1 MNMHVPGGQQI
12 IKIAIMAVGGQGGG
26 VVTDWIVDLAE
37 SNGWYAQATSVP
49 GVAQRTGATI
59 YYIEMVPDQGV
70 TPILAL
76 MPSPGD
82 VDIVIAA
89 ELMEAGRAMMR
100 GLVTPER
107 TTLIASSHRAYA
119 VSEKAAFGS
128 GIADGGEVLASAAK
142 TARRF
147 IHADLEKV
155 AVANGSV
162 ISASLFGAL
171 AAAAALPF
179 SRDEFEA
186 TIRKGG
192 RGIEAS
198 LSAFRQGFDAALED
212 APSSVLSAPSP
223 ARTPSGSGRLRS
235 SFEQLSARLAQIVP
249 SSAQDMA
256 RRGLEKVVE
265 FQDLSY
271 GEEYL
276 DRIARI
282 VALDKKYGVES
293 KSYALTENA
302 AKYLANAMAY
312 DDVIRVARIKTDADR
327 FARVSAEVQVKPD
340 QILKITEFMHPR
352 AEEVCAMLPAKFG
365 RWVEGKPKLF
375 KTLDRLVNRGRK
387 VRTDGIFWF
396 SALYLIGGM
405 RRFRRR
411 LLRHE
416 VEQKHIVA
424 WLDNV
429 ERVVPHNYDLAVE
442 ILRCQRLI
450 KGYSDTHARGATRYS
465 LVMSAVSG
473 LERRD
478 DGADWLRRLRESALK
493 DEDGT
498 ALKGAL
504 KTVASL

>member
-1 MNMHVPGGQQI
+1 MNMHVPGEQI

-59 YYIEMVPDQGV
+59 YYIEMVPDRGV

-128 GIADGGEVLASAAK
+128 GIADGGEVLATASK

-179 SRDEFEA
+179 SRDAFEA

-198 LSAFRQGFDAALED
+198 LRAFRDGFEAALGEPPGSD
-212 APSSVLSAPSP
+212 SSAPVP
-223 ARTPSGSGRLRS
+223 PRIPSGPDHLRS
-235 SFEQLSARLAQIVP
+235 DFERLSPRLTQIVP
-249 SSAQDMA
+249 SSSQELA
-256 RRGLEKVVE
+256 RRGLEKTIA
-265 FQDLSY
+265 FQDLAY

-276 DRIARI
+276 DRLAEIA
-282 VALDKKYGVES
+282 ALDEKHDGKS
-293 KSYALTENA
+293 KTYALTENA

-327 FARVSAEVQVKPD
+327 FGRIHADVKVKSD

-352 AEEVCAMLPAKFG
+352 AAEVCAMLPARFG

-375 KTLDRLVNRGRK
+375 KALDRLVNRGRK

-396 SALYLIGGM
+396 SALYLIGGL

-416 VEQKHIVA
+416 VEQAHIED
-424 WLDNV
+424 WLAEV
-429 ERVVPHNYDLAVE
+429 VRVVPHNYDLAVE

-450 KGYSDTHARGATRYS
+450 KGYSDTHARGETRYS
-465 LVMSAVSG
+465 LVMSAVSH
-473 LERRD
+473 LEWRD
-478 DGADWLRRLRESALK
+478 DGADWLRRLRDAALK
-493 DEDGT
+493 DEDSA

-504 KTVASL
+504 QTVASL